1 MSVDKVKKNKSAGKD
16 WIHYYFKSTSGIIGL
31 ALVLIMVV
39 LSLVSALNLAPIDP
53 LEQNPVDALKGPSGT
68 YWFGTDQ
75 FGRDIFSRSIDG
87 MSRSLSVAL
96 LSVGIAATVGVFL
109 GVIGGFFGGWLDN
122 LVVRASDV
130 IFAFPAILLAL
141 AIVNSLGNSWIDT
154 SIAIAIVYTPIFIRV
169 ARGPVLTVK
178 EMDYVKSVRVLG
190 YSTPR
195 ILLRHVMP
203 NVLAPI
209 VVQIALSLSW
219 AILTESGLSFLG
231 LGTQPPDASL
241 GLMVS
246 EAQPL
251 AAFAWWALAFPSIFI
266 TVVVVGLNLVG
277 DGLRDALDPARRS
290 SG

>member
-1 MSVDKVKKNKSAGKD
+1 MNKASGRD
-16 WIHYYFKSTSGIIGL
+16 WVHCYFKSTSGIIGL
-31 ALVLIMVV
+31 TLVLIMAT
-39 LSLVSALNLAPIDP
+39 LSVISALNLSPIDS
-53 LEQNPVDALKGPSGT
+53 LEQNPIDALKGPNGT

-87 MSRSLSVAL
+87 MSRSLSVARL
-96 LSVGIAATVGVFL
+96 AVGIAALVGVFL
-109 GVIGGFFGGWLDN
+109 GVVGGFFGGWLDG

-169 ARGPVLTVK
+169 ARGPVLSVK

-190 YSTPR
+190 FSTPR
-195 ILLRHVMP
+195 ILVRHIMP
-203 NVLAPI
+203 NILAPI

-246 EAQPL
+246 EAQSL
-251 AAFAWWALAFPSIFI
+251 AAFAWWSLFFPSLFI
-266 TVVVVGLNLVG
+266 TLVVVGLNLVG

>member
-1 MSVDKVKKNKSAGKD
+1 MKLERTWVN
-16 WIHYYFKSTSGIIGL
+16 YYLQSTSGIVG
-31 ALVLIMVV
+31 AVLVLIMIT
-39 LSLVSALNLAPIDP
+39 LSLISAFGLAPHDP
-53 LEQNPVDALKGPSGT
+53 LEQNPMDALQGPNGT

-87 MSRSLSVAL
+87 MRRSLSVAL
-96 LSVGIAATVGVFL
+96 LSVGLATLFGVTL
-109 GVIGGFFGGWLDN
+109 GVVGGYLGRWIDN
-122 LVVRASDV
+122 IVVRASDV

-169 ARGPVLTVK
+169 ARGPVLSVK
-178 EMDYVKSVRVLG
+178 EMDYIKSARVLG
-190 YSTPR
+190 YSSPR
-195 ILLRHVMP
+195 ILSRHILP
-203 NVLAPI
+203 NVFAPV
-209 VVQIALSLSW
+209 VVQVALSLSW

-246 EAQPL
+246 EAQAL
-251 AAFAWWALAFPSIFI
+251 AAFAWWSLAFPSIFI
-266 TVVVVGLNLVG
+266 TIVVIGLNLVG

-290 SG
+290 TS

>member
-1 MSVDKVKKNKSAGKD
+1 MKTKSTEKT
-16 WIHYYFKSTSGIIGL
+16 WVNYYFKSTSGVIGL
-31 ALVLIMVV
+31 ALVTVMVV
-39 LSLVSALNLAPIDP
+39 LSLISAFNLAPIDP
-53 LEQNPVDALKGPSGT
+53 LEQNPVDALKGPNGT

-96 LSVGIAATVGVFL
+96 LSVGIAALVGVFL

-195 ILLRHVMP
+195 ILMRHVIP

-251 AAFAWWALAFPSIFI
+251 AAFAWWSLAFPSIFI

-277 DGLRDALDPARRS
+277 DGLRDALDPARRN

>member
-1 MSVDKVKKNKSAGKD
+1 MSKETKAASSKD
-16 WIHYYFKSTSGIIGL
+16 WVHYYFKSTSGVIGL
-31 ALVLIMVV
+31 FLVLIMVT
-39 LSLVSALNLAPIDP
+39 LSIISALNLAPIDP

-96 LSVGIAATVGVFL
+96 LSVGIAALVGVFL
-109 GVIGGFFGGWLDN
+109 GVIGGFFGGWLDG

-190 YSTPR
+190 FSTPR
-195 ILLRHVMP
+195 ILIRHVMP

-251 AAFAWWALAFPSIFI
+251 AAFAWWSLFFPSLFI

>member
-1 MSVDKVKKNKSAGKD
+1 MKTKSTEKT
-16 WIHYYFKSTSGIIGL
+16 WVNYYFKSASGVIGL
-31 ALVLIMVV
+31 ALVTVMVV
-39 LSLVSALNLAPIDP
+39 LSLISAFNLAPIDP
-53 LEQNPVDALKGPSGT
+53 LEQNPVDALKGPNGT

-96 LSVGIAATVGVFL
+96 LSVGIAALVGVFL

-195 ILLRHVMP
+195 ILMRHVMP

-251 AAFAWWALAFPSIFI
+251 AAFAWWSLAFPSIFI

-277 DGLRDALDPARRS
+277 DGLRDALDPARRN

>member
-1 MSVDKVKKNKSAGKD
+1 MKQERT
-16 WIHYYFKSTSGIIGL
+16 WINYYLQSTSGIVG
-31 ALVLIMVV
+31 AVLVLIMIT
-39 LSLVSALNLAPIDP
+39 LSLISAFGLAPHDP
-53 LEQNPVDALKGPSGT
+53 LEQNPMDALQGPNGT

-87 MSRSLSVAL
+87 MRRSLSVAL
-96 LSVGIAATVGVFL
+96 LSVGLATLFGVTL
-109 GVIGGFFGGWLDN
+109 GVVGGYLGRWIDN
-122 LVVRASDV
+122 IVVRASDV

-169 ARGPVLTVK
+169 ARGPVLSVK
-178 EMDYVKSVRVLG
+178 EMDYIKSARVLG
-190 YSTPR
+190 YSSPR
-195 ILLRHVMP
+195 ILGRHILP
-203 NVLAPI
+203 NVFAPV
-209 VVQIALSLSW
+209 VVQVALSLSW

-246 EAQPL
+246 EAQAL
-251 AAFAWWALAFPSIFI
+251 AAFAWWSLAFPSIFI
-266 TVVVVGLNLVG
+266 TIVVIGLNLVG

-290 SG
+290 TS

>member
-1 MSVDKVKKNKSAGKD
+1 MKREKN
-16 WIHYYFKSTSGIIGL
+16 WVNYYLQSTSGIVG
-31 ALVLIMVV
+31 AVLVLIMIT
-39 LSLVSALNLAPIDP
+39 LSLISAFGLAPHDP
-53 LEQNPVDALKGPSGT
+53 LEQNPMDALQGPNGT

-87 MSRSLSVAL
+87 MRRSLSVAL
-96 LSVGIAATVGVFL
+96 LSVGLATLFGVTL
-109 GVIGGFFGGWLDN
+109 GVVGGYLGRWIDN
-122 LVVRASDV
+122 IVVRASDV

-169 ARGPVLTVK
+169 ARGPVLSVK
-178 EMDYVKSVRVLG
+178 EMDYIKSARVLG
-190 YSTPR
+190 YSSPR
-195 ILLRHVMP
+195 ILGRHILP
-203 NVLAPI
+203 NVFAPV
-209 VVQIALSLSW
+209 VVQVALSLSW

-246 EAQPL
+246 EAQAL
-251 AAFAWWALAFPSIFI
+251 AAFAWWSLAFPSIFI
-266 TVVVVGLNLVG
+266 TIVVIGLNLVG

-290 SG
+290 TS

>member
-1 MSVDKVKKNKSAGKD
+1 MKREKTWVF
-16 WIHYYFKSTSGIIGL
+16 YYLKSTSGVIG
-31 ALVLIMVV
+31 AILVFVMVV
-39 LSLVSALNLAPIDP
+39 LSLISAFGLAPHDP
-53 LEQNPVDALKGPSGT
+53 LEQNPIDALQAPSST

-87 MSRSLSVAL
+87 MRRSLSVAL
-96 LSVGIAATVGVFL
+96 LSVGIAAFIGVLL
-109 GVIGGFFGGWLDN
+109 GVVGGYLGRWVDN
-122 LVVRASDV
+122 IVVRLSDV

-169 ARGPVLTVK
+169 ARGPVLSVK
-178 EMDYVKSVRVLG
+178 EMDYIKSVRVLG
-190 YSTPR
+190 YSSPQ
-195 ILLRHVMP
+195 ILTKHVMP

-209 VVQIALSLSW
+209 VVQVALSLSW

-251 AAFAWWALAFPSIFI
+251 AAFAWWSLAFPSLFI
-266 TVVVVGLNLVG
+266 TIVVIGLNLVG

-290 SG
+290 SS